1 MMTRTT
7 MLALALCGSL
17 LTATS
22 AGADGPRSHA
32 ALDRITTVGNVD
44 PFPALERAG
53 KRDVRRAQRL
63 KRASRRTA
71 HAFDTLAK
79 ARALGYV
86 TRRPRRPGFVHARK
100 HDTVF
105 WGRVFDAAA
114 PQALMYWCVRRGRCT
129 LTAYMYRAPAG
140 RPPSTWR
147 RLLQWHRHH
156 RNSTWMTHV
165 WLVPHTRDAFATCA
179 PWAAL
184 TRTFGIEQRPYNT
197 HMSDEPCPQ
206 RGRHEGH

>member
-1 MMTRTT
+1 M
-7 MLALALCGSL
+7 LALCGWL
-17 LTATS
+17 LVATG
-22 AGADGPRSHA
+22 AGADGRRSLA
-32 ALDRITTVGNVD
+32 AMDRITMVGNMD
-44 PFPALERAG
+44 PYPVLERAG
-53 KRDVRRAQRL
+53 KRNVRRAQRL

-71 HAFDTLAK
+71 HTFDTLAK
-79 ARALGYV
+79 ARALGYA
-86 TRRPRRPGFVHARK
+86 TRRKHLPGFVHARK
-100 HDTVF
+100 HDTIF

-114 PQALMYWCVRRGRCT
+114 PQALLYWCARRGRCT

-147 RLLQWHRHH
+147 GLLQWHRHA
-156 RNSTWMTHV
+156 RYSTWMTHV

-184 TRTFGIEQRPYNT
+184 TGTFGIKQRPYST